1 MRGARPLSTS
11 EVKRM
16 LKNMD
21 GPYSLRNRAIF
32 ILCINTGMRIGEALS
47 LTVGQVWQRGRPSK
61 YLSLKPGQTKMG
73 RSRTI
78 PLNAQAR
85 EAIAYL
91 MAWKQEVGQDCSSEG
106 RLFVSKKGMKLTIRQ
121 YGNIIADAVERA
133 GLTGT
138 ISSHS
143 MRKTAGTSMMKN
155 GVGLPVIAEI
165 LGHKN
170 LHTLICYLGVGD
182 DAVLK
187 AVNGLKY

>member
-1 MRGARPLSTS
+1 
-11 EVKRM
+11 
-16 LKNMD
+16 MD
-21 GPYSLRNRAIF
+21 GPYALRNRAVF

-47 LTVGQVWQRGRPSK
+47 LSVGQVWQGGRPAK

-85 EAIAYL
+85 EAIAGL
-91 MAWKQEVGQDCSSEG
+91 MAWKREAGQDCSSEA
-106 RLFVSKKGMKLTIRQ
+106 RLFVSKKGIKLTIRQ
-121 YGNIIADAVERA
+121 VGNIIADAVEKA
-133 GLTGT
+133 GLSGK

-143 MRKTAGTSMMKN
+143 MRKTAGTEMMKN
-155 GVGLPVIAEI
+155 GVPLPVIAEI

-170 LHTLICYLGVGD
+170 LYTLICYLGVGD

-187 AVNGLKY
+187 AVNGLRY